1 MLAHFYFKFILSNLG
16 KSTIVKIWLNVR
28 AIKTLDEIER
38 SLTVTALLTRSWND
52 SRIAFRNDS
61 KATRISRN
69 SNFVQDCIWLPK
81 LVFGKAIKSQEL
93 GDINGNVEL
102 YIDKLDNGIGGVILI
117 ELDTSMFIVHSLL
130 VIHNKILLF

>member
-117 ELDTSMFIVHSLL
+117 ELDTSMFIVYSLL

>member
-1 MLAHFYFKFILSNLG
+1 M
-16 KSTIVKIWLNVR
+16 NVR

-52 SRIAFRNDS
+52 SRISFRNDS

-69 SNFVQDCIWLPK
+69 ANFVQDCIWLPK

-117 ELDTSMFIVHSLL
+117 ELDRYIINVYCLYSSSHS
-130 VIHNKILLF
+130 

>member
-117 ELDTSMFIVHSLL
+117 ELDRYINVNCL
-130 VIHNKILLF
+130 